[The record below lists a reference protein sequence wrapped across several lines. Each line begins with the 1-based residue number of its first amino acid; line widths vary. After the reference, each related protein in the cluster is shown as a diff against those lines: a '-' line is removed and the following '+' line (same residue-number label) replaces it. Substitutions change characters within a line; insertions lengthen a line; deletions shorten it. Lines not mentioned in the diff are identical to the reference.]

1 MTSGNR
7 TARLR
12 QDTRRMD
19 DQASGESLSP
29 FQFVTAVVLGV
40 VFFFTLPWAL
50 SLFV

>member
-1 MTSGNR
+1 MTERTR

-19 DQASGESLSP
+19 DRASDEMLTP
-29 FQFVTAVVLGV
+29 FQCVVGVLLGLLL
-40 VFFFTLPWAL
+40 FFTLPWAL